1 MHDDFIVTAS
11 GDELNLAA
19 PRPGHLT
26 AYSIAWALSQINRYN
41 GHALRPYSVAEHSL
55 LVHDIAERDLHLD
68 VHGRFAALMHD
79 AHEAFCGDMHSP
91 GKRHI
96 AGWAAWEQHW
106 EHAIRTAYAFG
117 IPAQL
122 HRQAIKHAD
131 LIALATERA
140 ALLHPAGTTP
150 WACLA
155 GVEPITWV
163 NLLSPERVKADWEFW
178 RDRWLDKYHELEF
191 ERNEQLCR
199 GRPEVPSHLRTGQ
212 P

>member
-1 MHDDFIVTAS
+1 MDDFIVTAG
-11 GDELNLAA
+11 GDELNLTA

-26 AYSIAWALSQINRYN
+26 AFTIAWALSQINRYT

-55 LVHDIAERDLHLD
+55 LVHDIAEQELQLD

-96 AGWAAWEQHW
+96 AGWAAWEMHW
-106 EHAIRTAYAFG
+106 EHAVRSAFAFR
-117 IPAQL
+117 IPAQVQ
-122 HRQAIKHAD
+122 RDAIKRAD

-140 ALLHPAGTTP
+140 ALIHPQATTP
-150 WACLA
+150 WGCLA
-155 GVEPITWV
+155 GIEPITWV
-163 NLLSPERVKADWEFW
+163 NLNAPERVRADWEFW
-178 RDRWLDKYHELEF
+178 RDRWLDKYHELDF
-191 ERNEQLCR
+191 ERNELLCR
-199 GRPEVPSHLRTGQ
+199 GRPEVPSNLKVHQ

>member
-1 MHDDFIVTAS
+1 MQSDFIVTAG
-11 GDELNLAA
+11 GDELSLSA

-26 AYSIAWALSQINRYN
+26 AYSIAWALSQINRFN

-55 LVHDIAERDLHLD
+55 LVHDIAEQHLHLD

-96 AGWAAWEQHW
+96 EGWAAWEQHW
-106 EHAIRTAYAFG
+106 EHATRAAYGFRV
-117 IPAQL
+117 PAQVQ
-122 HRQAIKHAD
+122 RDAIKRAD

-140 ALLHPAGTTP
+140 ALLHPAATTP

-155 GVEPITWV
+155 GIEPITWV
-163 NLLSPERVKADWEFW
+163 NLLSPERIKADWEFW
-178 RDRWLDKYHELEF
+178 RDRWLDKYHELEY
-191 ERNEQLCR
+191 ERNEKLCR
-199 GRPEVPSHLRTGQ
+199 GRPEVPSHLKVEQ